1 MSVLTVTEETKIDL
15 LKDLGLGEDYSSK
28 SLEKLT
34 NAESRYLRDLRVNL
48 KTALAGE
55 TLSKKEAYLLALAA
69 AANEENDTL
78 VASFEAKALENEA
91 TLAET
96 AEAIACASLLA
107 TNNILYRFRHFAH
120 KDVYEQLPARVK
132 MNIMGNPVLGKEF
145 FELVSLAISA
155 INGCERCVAAHEASV
170 LKLGATE
177 ARIFDAIRIAAV
189 VTGLSKVVN

>member
-1 MSVLTVTEETKIDL
+1 MLTATQETKSDL
-15 LKDLGLGEDYSSK
+15 LKDLGLPENSAFAALD
-28 SLEKLT
+28 KLT
-34 NAESRYLRDLRVNL
+34 DTESRYLRDLRVNL

-55 TLSKKEAYLLALAA
+55 TLSLKEAYLLAVAS
-69 AANEENDTL
+69 AANEENHHL
-78 VASFEAKALENEA
+78 SQAFEAKAIENG
-91 TLAET
+91 AEQGEI

-132 MNIMGNPVLGKEF
+132 MNIMANPVLGKEF

-155 INGCERCVAAHEASV
+155 INGCERCVAAHETSV

-177 ARIFDAIRIAAV
+177 ARIFDAIRVAAV
-189 VTGLSKVVN
+189 VVGLSKIIK

>member
-1 MSVLTVTEETKIDL
+1 MLVSATQETKIDL
-15 LKDLGLGEDYSSK
+15 LKDLGLDEFQSFNTLD
-28 SLEKLT
+28 KLAD
-34 NAESRYLRDLRVNL
+34 AESRYLRDLRVNL
-48 KTALAGE
+48 KTAIAGE
-55 TLSKKEAYLLALAA
+55 TLSPKEAYLLALAS
-69 AANEENDTL
+69 AANEENGTL
-78 VASFEAKALENEA
+78 IASFEAKAHENGA
-91 TLAET
+91 SAAET

-177 ARIFDAIRIAAV
+177 QRIFDAIRVAAV
-189 VTGLSKVVN
+189 VTGLSKIVN